1 MEVFSFVGFRKSSRR
16 KHRVPATKTPRFRV
30 RAILQK
36 KKRASSANATT
47 GVSRPKTPP
56 NPRPRGDLFA
66 DGAFWGRRRPR
77 LRRGARFR
85 RAAKMRPRTPA
96 RLTTDGRNAF
106 APKGGVPAELRFPA
120 PPVLCVKGISKAAG
134 TQTDRRPLSVFSHQL
149 SVACHFALTKSSDST
164 ISIR

>member
-1 MEVFSFVGFRKSSRR
+1 MEFFSFVGFRKSDRR
-16 KHRVPATKTPRFRV
+16 EHRVPATKTPRFRV

-36 KKRASSANATT
+36 KPRVKRERDDGRFAPENASESAPPRRLIRRRLATDAEPARGENASSEN
-47 GVSRPKTPP
+47 RPPHDRRQECL
-56 NPRPRGDLFA
+56 RPQ
-66 DGAFWGRRRPR
+66 
-77 LRRGARFR
+77 
-85 RAAKMRPRTPA
+85 
-96 RLTTDGRNAF
+96 
-106 APKGGVPAELRFPA
+106 GGVPAELRFPA